1 MPVRATRVARGGSV
15 RVVARFRAGERPV
28 NSLVPEMLWN
38 LDERRLRAPWRIAAT
53 TLLIAAL
60 TLTGWFVLVAFTAP
74 NGEGEA
80 VVGGSVALLSEF
92 APLVLLGTA
101 TIAAVSF
108 SGTFLDR
115 RYFADFGLHVD
126 RDWWIDLG
134 VGFGLGTALMT
145 LVFLVE
151 YGAGWV
157 SVEAVFSAPLPSLL
171 PQLLLSVGFVVFVGF
186 HEELLFRGYVVTN
199 LAEGLFGHADFDAD
213 RAVGGAIVVSAAVF
227 ALLHVT
233 NPNATVV
240 STLGVAFAG
249 VLLAFA
255 YVLTGEIALPVGFH
269 ASWNLFQ
276 GPVFG
281 LPVGGVDPSASLLV
295 LNRHGPELY
304 TGGAFGPD
312 AGLLGVSALSVGC
325 LLVAAWAKKRYGRVV
340 LYHGLTEPDLRR
352 R

>member
-1 MPVRATRVARGGSV
+1 MNG
-15 RVVARFRAGERPV
+15 
-28 NSLVPEMLWN
+28 LVPNVLWN
-38 LDERRLRAPWRIAAT
+38 LEERRLRAPWRIAAT
-53 TLLIAAL
+53 TLLVGAL
-60 TLTGWFVLVAFTAP
+60 TLTGWFLF
-74 NGEGEA
+74 
-80 VVGGSVALLSEF
+80 VALADPGTGTEAAVGDTVATLTEF

-126 RDWWIDLG
+126 HDWWTDLG
-134 VGFGLGTALMT
+134 AGFALGTALMS

-151 YGAGWV
+151 YAAGWV
-157 SVEAVFSAPLPSLL
+157 RVEAVLSAPLAAFVPELL
-171 PQLLLSVGFVVFVGF
+171 FSIALVAFVGF
-186 HEELLFRGYVVTN
+186 HEELLFRGYLVTN

-213 RAVGGAIVVSAAVF
+213 RAVGGAIVASAVVF
-227 ALLHVT
+227 ALLHAV

-240 STLGVAFAG
+240 STLGVGFAG

-269 ASWNLFQ
+269 VSWNLFQ

-281 LPVGGVDPSASLLV
+281 LPVSGVDPSASLLV
-295 LNRHGPELY
+295 LNRHGPDLY
-304 TGGAFGPD
+304 TGGAFGPE
-312 AGLLGVSALSVGC
+312 AGLLGVSALSLGC
-325 LLVAAWAKKRYGRVV
+325 LLVAAWAKTRYGRVV
-340 LYHGLTEPDLRR
+340 LYTGLTEPDLRR

>member
-1 MPVRATRVARGGSV
+1 MNGI
-15 RVVARFRAGERPV
+15 
-28 NSLVPEMLWN
+28 VPKVLWN
-38 LDERRLRAPWRIAAT
+38 LDERRLRAPWRIVAT
-53 TLLIAAL
+53 SLLVGAL
-60 TLTGWFVLVAFTAP
+60 TLTGWFVFVAFATPGDGADP
-74 NGEGEA
+74 ALGEGA
-80 VVGGSVALLSEF
+80 VLVSEF

-126 RDWWIDLG
+126 GDWWTDLG
-134 VGFGLGTALMT
+134 VGFGLGSALMT

-151 YGAGWV
+151 YAAGWV
-157 SVEAVFSAPLPSLL
+157 SVEGVLSAPLSALL
-171 PQLLLSVGFVVFVGF
+171 PQLLLSVAFVVFVGF

-213 RAVGGAIVVSAAVF
+213 RAVGGAIVASAALF
-227 ALLHVT
+227 ALLHAV
-233 NPNATVV
+233 NPNATIL

-269 ASWNLFQ
+269 VSWNLFQ

-281 LPVGGVDPSASLLV
+281 LPVTGVDPAASLLV
-295 LNRHGPELY
+295 LNHHGPALY
-304 TGGAFGPD
+304 TGGAFGPE
-312 AGLLGVSALSVGC
+312 AGLLGVSALSLGC
-325 LLVAAWAKKRYGRVV
+325 LVVAAWAKRRYGQVV
-340 LYHGLTEPDLRR
+340 LYSGLTEPDLRR